1 MGQVVSDSI
10 LTCQQCSKHSSAID
24 VDHQNLDLD
33 SRPIPPCNPTAT
45 ELEDVYRMEDLISI
59 DELAAI
65 PSKSYLGYGS
75 GDELIA
81 DKSLG

>member
-1 MGQVVSDSI
+1 
-10 LTCQQCSKHSSAID
+10 